1 MPRWEKREF
10 SLPATHR
17 WQARK
22 GNKIFVADRGAVQF
36 EYPGDWVPSP
46 GEHSFCFY
54 DKPEP
59 DDDIRLECSMIRMP
73 PIKDDDWSG
82 LPLSDLLEN
91 TVLTSDERGVTRTGR
106 NRRLRRPN
114 LEAEWLEVDF
124 FDSSQDRW
132 AKSRMCLARG
142 NGIQAFITMDYWPE
156 DAPTVRKVWDD
167 VLRSLKLGE
176 YISNPFRGPQRKG
189 QA

>member
-10 SLPATHR
+10 NLSPAHR

-59 DDDIRLECSMIRMP
+59 DDDIRLECSVIRMP
-73 PIKDDDWSG
+73 PIKDDD
-82 LPLSDLLEN
+82 LERPS
-91 TVLTSDERGVTRTGR
+91 TVGPAGEHGSW
-106 NRRLRRPN
+106 LRRERCN
-114 LEAEWLEVDF
+114 E
-124 FDSSQDRW
+124 DR
-132 AKSRMCLARG
+132 K
-142 NGIQAFITMDYWPE
+142 
-156 DAPTVRKVWDD
+156 
-167 VLRSLKLGE
+167 
-176 YISNPFRGPQRKG
+176 
-189 QA
+189 